1 MFLLFFIIFVFFS
14 CGSEK
19 STNPGVIARVNG
31 EVLTKEMLYQLVGG
45 EFLGPRALLHATNQ
59 WVEKNLLLSAAIDM
73 GLKKDKD
80 LINKKNTFYR
90 DPLVSSYL
98 DIKTKT
104 LGDVSKKEV
113 SDYYNKHK
121 KSFTRN
127 DDEVV
132 VKHFIIPTKK
142 ESDSVKKT
150 LKRNRNGK
158 KIEEIIK
165 KYKPETRFLLKNRV
179 KDNLVGF
186 VFSGDVGAVL
196 GPKKFSGGYHLF
208 QILKKHKKESIRGLE
223 LVYDEINQR
232 LYKQKESS
240 LLAFVLDSLYSN
252 SDVFISPGVFE

>member
-1 MFLLFFIIFVFFS
+1 MFLLFFVVFVFSS
-14 CGSEK
+14 CGPEK
-19 STNPGVIARVNG
+19 STNAGVVARVNG

-45 EFLGPRALLHATNQ
+45 ELLGPRALLHATNQ
-59 WVEKNLLLSAAIDM
+59 WVEKKLLHGAAIDM

-90 DPLVSSYL
+90 DLLVSSYL
-98 DIKTKT
+98 DIKTKN

-121 KSFTRN
+121 KSFTRK

-142 ESDSVKKT
+142 EAESVKKK

-158 KIEEIIK
+158 KVEELIK

-186 VFSGDVGAVL
+186 VFSGGVGDVL
-196 GPKKFSGGYHLF
+196 GPKEFGGSYHLF
-208 QILKKHKKESIRGLE
+208 QILKKHKKESVRGLE
-223 LVYDEINQR
+223 FVYDEINQR
-232 LYKQKESS
+232 LYKQKESN
-240 LLAFVLDSLYSN
+240 LLSFVLDSLYSS